1 MEAIH
6 STVPSL
12 KSALDA
18 VKIAQ
23 SQRHR
28 ITMRRLFCLL
38 LALSTPYVFAQAD
51 RVRVLKS
58 ERKLQILAGD
68 TVLHEFG
75 IALGGHPL
83 GHKQQE
89 GDQRTPEGRYTL
101 DYRKP
106 DSAYYKALHVSYP
119 EARDV
124 EQAKAAGVSPGGL
137 IMIHGQRNG
146 FGWLAPLTQR
156 FDWTDGCIGL
166 RNEDMDIVWQI
177 VGNGTPIDLLP

>member
-1 MEAIH
+1 
-6 STVPSL
+6 
-12 KSALDA
+12 
-18 VKIAQ
+18 
-23 SQRHR
+23 
-28 ITMRRLFCLL
+28 MRRLICLL
-38 LALSTPYVFAQAD
+38 LTIWIPCALAQAD
-51 RVRVLKS
+51 RVRVLKG

-68 TVLHEFG
+68 KVLHEFG
-75 IALGGHPL
+75 IALGGRPL

-101 DYRKP
+101 DYRKA
-106 DSAYYKALHVSYP
+106 DSAYYKALHISYP

-124 EQAKAAGVSPGGL
+124 ERSKAAGVSPGGL

-166 RNEDMDIVWQI
+166 RNEDMDVVWQT
-177 VGNGTPIDLLP
+177 VANGTPIELRP